1 VKRVIAALVA
11 TLGCRHGAPPPQPPP
26 AVAAAPVA
34 APAPPPPAPTTLADE
49 QVLVMRSESAQD
61 VVIRVVFDAGSADD
75 PAGQEGATALGAR
88 WMLEGGTASMTYAEF
103 SRALFPLAAT
113 VDVEVERDM
122 TAFVGRVHRDNLAR
136 FYPLL
141 RDALLRPRLG
151 DDDFTRLRAQARS
164 ALTMDLRGAD
174 DEALGREVLQ
184 ALIYQGH
191 PYGHPPLGTER
202 GLDALTAEGVRAH
215 RAAVLCQGRVRVGV
229 AGAVDDAFVAALRS
243 DLAALPDRCAER
255 AALTPVTRPQ
265 GLHVVVID
273 KPASSATAISLGHPL
288 AVTRRDDE
296 HAALR
301 LATDYLGLHRQ
312 SLGVLYQTIREAR
325 GLNYGDYAY
334 AEHFAQEG
342 WSRFPRTNI
351 QRRAQYASVWIRPVP
366 APAAHFAL
374 RAALRAT
381 QAVVERGVPEADLT
395 RVRTFLDGYAP
406 LQMQTASSRLGDAL
420 DARWNGWTEPSW
432 SAHMRARWQT
442 LDAASVRA
450 AAARHLTAQDLWV
463 AIIAPN
469 ARALADAIAANAP
482 SPITYDSPKPEA
494 VMTEDREIAVY
505 PLPVR
510 PDGVRVIPLDRV
522 FRERDWLRPEPSHAG
537 PAAP

>member
-1 VKRVIAALVA
+1 M
-11 TLGCRHGAPPPQPPP
+11 APP
-26 AVAAAPVA
+26 APVTA
-34 APAPPPPAPTTLADE
+34 APPPPPEAPATLSDD
-49 QVLVMRSESAQD
+49 QVLVLRSESAQD

-88 WMLEGGTASMTYAEF
+88 WMLEGGTAAMTYAAF
-103 SRALFPLAAT
+103 TRALFPLAAS

-122 TAFVGRVHRDNLAR
+122 TTFVGRVHRDNLAR

-141 RDALLRPRLG
+141 RDALLHPRLG
-151 DDDFTRLRAQARS
+151 DDDFNRLRTQARS
-164 ALTMDLRGAD
+164 ALTLELRGAD

-202 GLDALTAEGVRAH
+202 GLDALTADGVRAH

-229 AGAVDDAFVAALRS
+229 AGAVDDAFVETLRR
-243 DLAALPDRCAER
+243 DLAGLPDACAAR
-255 AALTPVTRPQ
+255 APLTPPARPA

-273 KPASSATAISLGHPL
+273 KPASSATAISFGHPL
-288 AVTRRDDE
+288 TVTRRDDA

-301 LATDYLGLHRQ
+301 VATDYLGLHRQ

-351 QRRAQYASVWIRPVP
+351 QRRQQYASVWIRPVP
-366 APAAHFAL
+366 APVAHFTL

-381 QAVVERGVPEADLT
+381 QAVVEHGVPEADLA

-420 DARWNGWTEPSW
+420 DARWNGWSESSW

-442 LDAASVRA
+442 LDVAAVRA
-450 AAARHLTAQDLWV
+450 AAAEHLTARDLWV
-463 AIIAPN
+463 AVVAPN
-469 ARALADAIAANAP
+469 ARALADAIATNAP
-482 SPITYDSPKPEA
+482 SPITYDSPKPA
-494 VMTEDREIAVY
+494 SVMTEDREIAAY

-510 PDGVRVIPLDRV
+510 PDDVRVIPLDRV
-522 FRERDWLRPEPSHAG
+522 FRDRDWLRAE
-537 PAAP
+537 

>member
-1 VKRVIAALVA
+1 MKRLVAALVA

-26 AVAAAPVA
+26 VTAVAPVA
-34 APAPPPPAPTTLADE
+34 APPPEVPATPAALTDA

-88 WMLEGGTASMTYAEF
+88 WMLEGGTASMTYAAF

-122 TAFVGRVHRDNLAR
+122 TVFVGRVHRDNLAR

-141 RDALLRPRLG
+141 RDALLHPRLG
-151 DDDFTRLRAQARS
+151 DEDFTRLRTQARS
-164 ALTMDLRGAD
+164 ALTMELRGSD

-191 PYGHPPLGTER
+191 PYAHPPLGTER

-229 AGAVDDAFVAALRS
+229 AGAVDDDFVATLRR

-255 AALTPVTRPQ
+255 ATLSPPTRPQ

-273 KPASSATAISLGHPL
+273 KPASSATAISFGHPL

-301 LATDYLGLHRQ
+301 VATDYLGLHRQ

-381 QAVVERGVPEADLT
+381 QSVVEQGVPEADLT

-420 DARWNGWTEPSW
+420 DARWNGWSEPSW
-432 SAHMRARWQT
+432 SAHMRARWQP
-442 LDAASVRA
+442 LDAAAVRA
-450 AAARHLTAQDLWV
+450 AAARHLTARDLWV

-482 SPITYDSPKPEA
+482 SPITYDSPKPES
-494 VMTEDREIAVY
+494 VMTEDREIATW
-505 PLPVR
+505 PLAVR
-510 PDGVRVIPLDRV
+510 PDDVRVIPLDRV
-522 FRERDWLRPEPSHAG
+522 FRERDWLRAETP
-537 PAAP
+537 